1 MMAEPEVEAA
11 PEVCSSSFTTLRLAD
26 HPLQPQQESAFEEE
40 ESLAPAKKQ
49 SKSDKQYAKREALL
63 ASRWSSILLLYLVR

>member
-11 PEVCSSSFTTLRLAD
+11 PEVCSSSSTTLRLAD
-26 HPLQPQQESAFEEE
+26 HSLQPQRESVFEE

-63 ASRWSSILLLYLVR
+63 ASRWSSILLLHRVC